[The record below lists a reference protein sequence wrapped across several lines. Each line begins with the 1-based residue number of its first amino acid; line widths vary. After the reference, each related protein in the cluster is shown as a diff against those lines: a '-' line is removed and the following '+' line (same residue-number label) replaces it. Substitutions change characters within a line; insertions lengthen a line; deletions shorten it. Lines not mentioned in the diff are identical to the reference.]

1 MDVLFV
7 TAAAMAMD
15 ICESVLSLS
24 SSSYAYALMITL
36 SLSLYTIL
44 RPSNRL
50 RTTYDSCETL
60 SLSLSGHKI

>member
-24 SSSYAYALMITL
+24 LSSSSYAYAYDDAL
-36 SLSLYTIL
+36 SLSLYNTQ
-44 RPSNRL
+44 
-50 RTTYDSCETL
+50 T
-60 SLSLSGHKI
+60 

>member
-24 SSSYAYALMITL
+24 SSSYAYAYAYDHAL
-36 SLSLYTIL
+36 SFSLYNTQ
-44 RPSNRL
+44 
-50 RTTYDSCETL
+50 T
-60 SLSLSGHKI
+60 